1 MNTIFILVLLASV
14 CGTAYALLNY
24 EAVIA
29 IDEGTNEMVKV
40 AKIIRSGANQFLIS
54 EYKVIAPIAILIALF
69 FALSMSWHSGVSF
82 IIGAIMSGLAGLF
95 GMKASTY
102 ANVRVTNTA
111 KTTGKTG
118 PTLQVAL
125 KGGSVMGLSVASFSL
140 IGLLLVFIFFDSD
153 LAILEATPNWLGFEF
168 IPMTQNISSY
178 ALGCSIIAMFNRIGG
193 GIYTKGA
200 DVGADLV
207 GKTELGLPED
217 DPRNPGVIA
226 DCVGDNV
233 GDTAGLGSDIL
244 ESNVGAIMSAC
255 IFAFSL
261 YTNYQA
267 KNAGFGKEILEKLY
281 LYPIAFSAI
290 GLIACI
296 ISLMY
301 IFSKKDADEPHEVL
315 NNATY
320 LAAVISSIGNFAMT
334 AVIMWGQDFEELP
347 FRVKGISPFFAALC
361 GILCGV
367 LLGTVT
373 EYYTSYDFKP
383 TRTLANYAKEGP
395 AIYVS
400 QQDSLGMK
408 STLPSVMLIG
418 ITILVANFFAGF
430 YGMAMM
436 AVGMLSFV
444 GITVSV
450 DTYGPI
456 SDNAGGIAE
465 MTKQP
470 EEVRKITDR
479 LDAEGNTT
487 AAIGK
492 GFAIGSATS
501 VSICQMA
508 AYLFMFTPAGTDI
521 SLNVMDPLI
530 FVGLLIGSA
539 FAWYFSGYLNE
550 SVGDCARSMVDEI
563 RRQFKDDDIRNGEK
577 DPDYNACIRIA
588 TEGAL
593 RKMRYPAIIALIT
606 PLIAGFIMG
615 PEFVGG
621 MLIGSTLASVA
632 LAIYCGNSG
641 GAADNG
647 KKYVEAKGLKGTDI
661 HYAAVV
667 GDTVGD
673 PKKDTVGPS
682 LDIFI
687 KIMNTVSMVAVP
699 IFARFNFV
707 DFLSYTM
714 LEK

>member
-1 MNTIFILVLLASV
+1 MYPILILILFASV
-14 CGTAYALLNY
+14 CGTIYAVFNY
-24 EAVIA
+24 KAVVD
-29 IDEGTNEMVKV
+29 IDEGTNEMSRI
-40 AKIIRSGANQFLIS
+40 AKLIRSGANQFLIS
-54 EYKVIAPIAILIALF
+54 EYKVIAPIGIAIAIF
-69 FALSMSWHSGVSF
+69 FAIGMSVHSGISF
-82 IIGAIMSGLAGLF
+82 VIGATMSGLAGLF

-111 KTTGKTG
+111 RLTEKTG

-140 IGLLLVFIFFDSD
+140 IGLLLVFTLFSSD
-153 LAILEATPNWLGFEF
+153 LAILEAVPNWLGFKF
-168 IPMTQNISSY
+168 LPMTQNISSY

-261 YTNYQA
+261 FTNYLA
-267 KNAGFGKEILEKLY
+267 KGAGFSPQVLERLY
-281 LYPIAFSAI
+281 LYPIAFSAV

-296 ISLMY
+296 LSLMY
-301 IFSKKDADEPHEVL
+301 IFGRKNAENPHVIL
-315 NNATY
+315 NQATY
-320 LAAVISSIGNFAMT
+320 FAAGFSAIGNFALT
-334 AVIMWGQDFEELP
+334 FFLLNGQDFGSLP
-347 FRVKGISPFFAALC
+347 FKLGGFGPFVASLC
-361 GILCGV
+361 GIISGV
-367 LLGTVT
+367 ALGAIT
-373 EYYTSYDFKP
+373 EYYTSYDYKP
-383 TRTLANYAKEGP
+383 TRALANCAKEGP

-418 ITILVANFFAGF
+418 VFVILANFFAGF
-430 YGMAMM
+430 FGMAMM

-465 MTKQP
+465 MTNLP
-470 EEVRKITDR
+470 ANVRKITDR

-508 AYLFMFTPAGTDI
+508 AYLFMFTPAGEDI

-550 SVGDCARSMVDEI
+550 SVGDCARDMVDEI
-563 RRQFKDDDIRNGEK
+563 RRQFKDDSIRSGAKN
-577 DPDYNACIRIA
+577 PDYNACIRIA

-593 RKMRYPAIIALIT
+593 KKMRFPAVIALVV
-606 PLIAGFIMG
+606 PLISGFVMG

-621 MLIGSTLASVA
+621 LLIGSTIASVA

-647 KKYVEAKGLKGTDI
+647 KKFVEANGLKGTDT
-661 HYAAVV
+661 HYATVV

-673 PKKDTVGPS
+673 SKKDTVGPS

-699 IFARFNFV
+699 IFARYNLM
-707 DFLSYTM
+707 DILSNM
-714 LEK
+714 F